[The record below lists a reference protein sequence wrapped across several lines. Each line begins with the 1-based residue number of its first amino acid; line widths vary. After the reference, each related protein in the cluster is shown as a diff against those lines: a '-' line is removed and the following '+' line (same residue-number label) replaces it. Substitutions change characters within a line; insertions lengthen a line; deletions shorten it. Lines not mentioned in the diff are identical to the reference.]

1 MCIRDRYENVLRGA
15 KEQLRAAQQ
24 ANDPEKTQ
32 QASDAVLDAEA
43 ALNRARAAIAGT
55 RAEIEKTNKQL
66 ATARSSWTQA
76 GKDFEAFGKKVS
88 SSGKLYESAGRALTT
103 AISTPVLATVSYTHL
118 KIIRTSSGDRKIPL
132 VASHGTASWVC
143 LLYTSN
149 SNPTDAPGF
158 LRTVLFISTRRA

>member
-1 MCIRDRYENVLRGA
+1 MNSGSVRPGCSPPCLLYTSTLLNDKLGIQQQSLAQYENVLRGA

-76 GKDFEAFGKKVS
+76 GKDFEAFGKRVS
-88 SSGKLYESAGRALTT
+88 ASGKLYRC
-103 AISTPVLATVSYTHL
+103 V
-118 KIIRTSSGDRKIPL
+118 
-132 VASHGTASWVC
+132 
-143 LLYTSN
+143 
-149 SNPTDAPGF
+149 
-158 LRTVLFISTRRA
+158 